1 MPQWEVR
8 PSSCPMLMSKILTQ
22 YGLSSCKRLPP
33 VKDHLGLT
41 FWVVTYRR
49 FDCSCNNGC
58 RQCYS
63 TLKCLIKDFLLN
75 QHFFSQ
81 SPNLDFEPS
90 FNGAF
95 VCIRR
100 WLCTTLLGS
109 YIANMASYYMTSSVS
124 GQDAE
129 PNLTLWLPAW
139 DMGFAL
145 QGKFIMLVFYPI

>member
-1 MPQWEVR
+1 LHSCISTR
-8 PSSCPMLMSKILTQ
+8 KKCLNGRHCPSSCPMLMTEILTQ
-22 YGLSSCKRLPP
+22 CGLSSCKRLPP

-41 FWVVTYRR
+41 FWVVAYWR
-49 FDCSCNNGC
+49 FDCSCNNGM
-58 RQCYS
+58 Q
-63 TLKCLIKDFLLN
+63 TVLLHIKMPYKRLFAKSAL
-75 QHFFSQ
+75 FSQ

-129 PNLTLWLPAW
+129 PNLTL
-139 DMGFAL
+139 
-145 QGKFIMLVFYPI
+145 